1 MPHNMLYNDKKPN
14 GMVLM
19 KSTKKTVLIAM
30 TVALAIAL
38 LFAVTACSFTFGD
51 SGTTAAPKTT
61 GYVVM
66 TTAEEPNAA
75 SSSLEDVI
83 ESLAPKVV
91 EVYSAVSGGTGAGS
105 GVIVSKVS
113 DKDGVQTGS
122 IVVTNHHV
130 IADASQIVVK
140 LHNGE
145 RYEAK
150 LIGSDAPNDIA
161 VLEIAATGIEPAVWL
176 EDSDKVRVGSTA
188 IVIGNALGTL
198 GGTVTKG
205 IISGTAREME
215 MEDGGKMTLLQTDAS
230 INGGNSGGGLF
241 SASGLLVGI
250 VNSKMTSTQTTIE
263 GLGFAIPSN
272 TARHIAETLMNNIDE
287 ESGFGYIPGRY
298 DIGVTLANIRN
309 GFNVYVGVSEIDT
322 DGCAYKAGIR
332 LKDQIVSVTYN
343 GVTETDGTAM
353 AEMLSSESYRI
364 GDVLTVVR
372 KSAATGLQ
380 ETVTVTVS
388 QYVYT
393 M

>member
-1 MPHNMLYNDKKPN
+1 
-14 GMVLM
+14 M
-19 KSTKKTVLIAM
+19 KSTKKTVLIVM

-38 LFAVTACSFTFGD
+38 MLAVTACSFTFGD
-51 SGTTAAPKTT
+51 GGTIAAPKTT

-66 TTAEEPNAA
+66 TTAEEPEAA

-83 ESLAPKVV
+83 ESIAPKVV
-91 EVYSAVSGGTGAGS
+91 EVYSAVSGGTSAGS

-113 DKDGVQTGS
+113 DKDGVRTGS

-250 VNSKMTSTQTTIE
+250 INSKMTSKQTTIE

-309 GFNVYVGVSEIDT
+309 GFNLYVGISEIDT
-322 DGCAYKAGIR
+322 DGCAYKAGLR

-343 GVTETDGTAM
+343 GVTKTDISEMSA
-353 AEMLSSESYRI
+353 MLSSESYQI
-364 GDVLTVVR
+364 GDVLTIVR
-372 KSAATGLQ
+372 KSASTGLQ
-380 ETVTVTVS
+380 EAVTVTVS